1 MIGTDRHLDF
11 SGSGC
16 LDPGV
21 TPAKALIP
29 GLQMLEARLKNYE
42 AFQQLIQK
50 WVGLEIE
57 KSRQEMTRLSKPRK
71 R

>member
-1 MIGTDRHLDF
+1 
-11 SGSGC
+11 
-16 LDPGV
+16 
-21 TPAKALIP
+21 
-29 GLQMLEARLKNYE
+29 LKNYE